1 VGYRT
6 DHAAQRTPCPSRSQ
20 VRLIPAIDLKDG
32 RCVRLLHG
40 DFARETRYAADP
52 LALLEK
58 YRGLGADWLHVV
70 DLDGAKDGSLGN
82 RALIA
87 QLAAQQ
93 GIKLQVGGGLRNTA
107 AVTQMLDL
115 GAARV
120 VIGSAALTQ
129 VEQVRAWLEHF
140 GPQHVTLAFDVRLD
154 DAGTPRVATHG
165 WQRQSELS
173 LWSAVENFTG
183 SQLTHVLCTDV
194 GRDGA
199 LTGPN
204 IALYCEAARRYPQI
218 QWQASGGIRDAR
230 DLHALTDAGA
240 AAAISGKALLEEL
253 IPVEDLQPFLPNA

>member
-1 VGYRT
+1 M
-6 DHAAQRTPCPSRSQ
+6 
-20 VRLIPAIDLKDG
+20 RLIPAIDLKAG

-40 DFARETRYAADP
+40 DFANETRYDADP
-52 LALLEK
+52 GSLLAK
-58 YRGLGADWLHVV
+58 YRTWGADWLHVV

-82 RALIA
+82 RTLIA

-93 GIKLQVGGGLRNTA
+93 AVKLQVGGGLRDIA

-120 VIGSAALTQ
+120 VIGSAAATRAGD
-129 VEQVRAWLEHF
+129 VRHWLDHV
-140 GPQHVTLAFDVRLD
+140 GPDRMTLAFDVRLD
-154 DAGTPRVATHG
+154 DGGIPRVATHG
-165 WQRQSELS
+165 WQRQSDLS
-173 LWSAVENFTG
+173 LWSALDDFAG

-199 LTGPN
+199 LSGPN
-204 IALYCEAARRYPQI
+204 LDLYREAARRHPRI

-230 DLHALTDAGA
+230 DLHALTAAGA

-253 IPVEDLQPFLPNA
+253 IPLEDLQPFLPNA